1 MMPTDEYGNTYTS
14 EPGYQGSAAS
24 PLPPARAAE
33 QPRKPLDITPKAKP
47 APPRAKPRSTSVPLP
62 RARPAVA
69 SSESSFAKRPV
80 ASSESSFAK
89 RPVASSPSK
98 RSVGDYPGRT
108 GLVGSLFGALAG
120 HNPPKPTHAH
130 PAGRKAGRK
139 AAGKAV
145 PRHIKGRGL
154 ISAKA
159 MAAMG
164 EKLAER
170 AVHAKPGMSPTGK
183 HGAAAARPEK
193 GQHKPPAAKPR
204 KGQLDSAYAESPVE

>member
-24 PLPPARAAE
+24 PLPAYRAAA
-33 QPRKPLDITPKAKP
+33 QPRKPLDITPKAA
-47 APPRAKPRSTSVPLP
+47 APKAKPRRASVPLP
-62 RARPAVA
+62 RPRPQSSFAGVDSERPVA

-80 ASSESSFAK
+80 ASSESTFAK
-89 RPVASSPSK
+89 QSRPQRLA
-98 RSVGDYPGRT
+98 GDYPGRT
-108 GLVGSLFGALAG
+108 GLTGSLFAGAG

-130 PAGRKAGRK
+130 PGGRK
-139 AAGKAV
+139 AAAKAV

-164 EKLAER
+164 EKLAQR
-170 AVHAKPGMSPTGK
+170 AGHAKPGMSPTGK